1 MKILSYSILTS
12 CNFFLEKGEWKTSHA
27 LPTGRSAGLSLVAI
41 GNYVLSTGGYFLRD
55 HYDSISQM
63 SCNENGEC
71 SDWTDQGSFSGA
83 RAYHVATMV
92 PQSAVDCF

>member
-27 LPTGRSAGLSLVAI
+27 LPSGRYGLSLVAI
-41 GNYVLSTGGYFLRD
+41 GNNVLSTGGGGGGYV
-55 HYDSISQM
+55 YDSILQI

-83 RAYHVATMV
+83 RYYHVATMV
-92 PQSAVDCF
+92 PPSAVDCI